1 MFGLVSLLVAMNVIF
16 YIPARV
22 LGMRGLYQIGSEPM
36 DIPAEITAD
45 DALIAV
51 HTDQWFEYAR
61 LLPLVEP
68 FQESD
73 IKIFISRGPDADE
86 HIIRLF
92 PGRQIVHYYPDTPGR
107 LFSEPRNLKN
117 HRNSSVLWD
126 YNRGSVFQI
135 DILRLWPRNIFSREW
150 GRRHSAYNVGG
161 WCGDVELGNRV
172 DSIRKKERGMMS

>member
-1 MFGLVSLLVAMNVIF
+1 MGQWHSYLRWRRLAVFGLVALLVAMDALF

-22 LGMRGLYQIGSEPM
+22 WGMRGLYQIGREPM
-36 DIPAEITAD
+36 DILAEIAAD

-68 FQESD
+68 FKESD

-86 HIIRLF
+86 KIIRLF

-107 LFSEPRNLKN
+107 LFSEPRNLEESPK
-117 HRNSSVLWD
+117 
-126 YNRGSVFQI
+126 
-135 DILRLWPRNIFSREW
+135 
-150 GRRHSAYNVGG
+150 
-161 WCGDVELGNRV
+161 
-172 DSIRKKERGMMS
+172 